1 MKIGGDMKEAR
12 RAQVALRAVCCISCC
27 VLLVFIAACGGKKEV
42 KEVSRESTMAQEAFA
57 IAEAVRDAYVR
68 KEFAAVTDRC
78 TKEGYRDIIDSIRY
92 FDSVDLTFAPRW
104 VEIDKSKVY
113 VNIAW
118 KGTWVVG
125 KNTIRERGMTVFQME
140 GTPLQLSK
148 IVRGNPF
155 KYPEQ

>member
-1 MKIGGDMKEAR
+1 MKEAM
-12 RAQVALRAVCCISCC
+12 RAHMTLRAAFCVSCC

-57 IAEAVRDAYVR
+57 IAEAVRDAYTR
-68 KEFAAVTDRC
+68 KDFTAITDRC
-78 TKEGYRDIIDSIRY
+78 TKEGYRDIIDSLRH
-92 FDSVDLTFAPRW
+92 FDSVDLTFTHRW

-113 VNIAW
+113 LNIAW

-125 KNTIRERGMTVFQME
+125 KATIRERGMTVFQME

-155 KYPEQ
+155 KYPEP